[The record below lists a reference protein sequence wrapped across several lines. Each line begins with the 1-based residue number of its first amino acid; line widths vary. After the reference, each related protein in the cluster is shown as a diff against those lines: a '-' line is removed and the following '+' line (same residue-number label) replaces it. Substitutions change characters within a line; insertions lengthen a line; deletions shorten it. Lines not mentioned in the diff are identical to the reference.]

1 MPADTPAA
9 VPGRIGAL
17 DVLRG
22 IALLGM
28 LLVHFNLYA
37 VEEATPSR
45 LSAWYGQG
53 VTLFFEERFWAMF
66 GILFGAGFA
75 VLLERVEARGQPFV
89 QIYLRRMAALAGYG
103 IIAHAIFGYNVLLGY
118 AAWGVPLLLVR
129 RWSVRALT
137 IALVLSA
144 SSWSVYA
151 LTTTGVRVAQ
161 AGEAAYLAGRGNR
174 IASNRAFHDQ
184 NQKEREASDFRTV
197 LLGRLRHMRWFYAQ
211 PFSFLPVNTLTLF
224 LLGMIGFRLRL
235 FDRPAEH
242 RRLIAGLMAFG
253 VVSWLAGHLIPSPG
267 GPSPERSLLASMA
280 LGWATTGFGLV
291 REMWLAFTYIGI
303 VLLLVAHNPVW
314 LQRLAIF
321 GWPGRT
327 ALTSYMVQ
335 IAVLDLTM
343 SNYGLGL
350 KWTRMTLLAAGLALF
365 VVNALV
371 SRWWLTRMQFGPL
384 EWVWRSIT
392 YWRLQ
397 PWRAGWPSNSIG

>member
-1 MPADTPAA
+1 MPADPPAT

-28 LLVHFNLYA
+28 LLVHFNNYA
-37 VEEATPSR
+37 VDEATPSR
-45 LSAWYGQG
+45 LSAWYERG

-75 VLLERVEARGQPFV
+75 VLLERVEARGGPFV
-89 QIYLRRMAALAGYG
+89 KIYLRRMAALAGFG
-103 IIAHAIFGYNVLLGY
+103 VIAHAVFGYNVLLGY
-118 AAWGVPLLLVR
+118 AAWGLPLLLVR

-144 SSWSVYA
+144 SSWSAYA
-151 LTTTGVRVAQ
+151 LATTAVRVARD
-161 AGEAAYLAGRGNR
+161 GEAAYLAEREKMM
-174 IASNRAFHDQ
+174 ASNRAFFDQ
-184 NQKEREASDFRTV
+184 NQKERDASDFRTV
-197 LLGRLRHMRWFYAQ
+197 LLGRLRHMGWFYAQ

-224 LLGMIGFRLRL
+224 LIGMIGFRLRL

-242 RRLIAGLMAFG
+242 RRMIGGLMAFG
-253 VVSWLAGHLIPSPG
+253 VASWLAGHLISPG
-267 GPSPERSLLASMA
+267 EPSPERSLLASMA
-280 LGWATTGFGLV
+280 LGWATTGFGLI
-291 REMWLAFTYIGI
+291 REMWLAFTYIGF
-303 VLLLVAHNPVW
+303 VLLLVARNPAW

-350 KWTRMTLLAAGLALF
+350 QLTRMTLCAAGLALF
-365 VVNALV
+365 VVNAMA
-371 SRWWLTRMQFGPL
+371 SRWWLARMQFGPL

-392 YWRLQ
+392 YCRLQ
-397 PWRAGWPSNSIG
+397 PWRAGRPSLSIE